1 MNYKKGQ
8 EHRKKSKSMWKLL
21 VVISFIIANKEK
33 IKNPHKKFQY
43 QLQLI
48 SMRIFILRIKYF
60 NKLYFYY

>member
-1 MNYKKGQ
+1 MNYRKGQ
-8 EHRKKSKSMWKLL
+8 EHRKKSKSMRKILSM
-21 VVISFIIANKEK
+21 ISFIKVNKEK

-43 QLQLI
+43 QLQLV